1 MTRFPGVRRVA
12 LLTAAALA
20 LGVLTAGPSHAIAPP
35 PAGHRSVG
43 GTGSGTGTALPQL
56 PAPPAPPTRPKQPKD
71 YVAPHKAA
79 PGAVTPKLTSMP
91 ASAKT
96 WGPQG
101 SATTLVLYDS
111 TGEYGWLGELYATGS
126 GNLATHFGRVTAEP
140 VVDYRSGQLAGYS
153 ATVYLGSTYDEPLP
167 QAFLTDALN
176 DTAPLV
182 WAGANIWQLSGT
194 GSAETTFAAT
204 YGWDPST
211 SYYDSVDSF
220 ASVGYNA
227 RTLTRNTASGPL
239 LVPHVTGTVSVLG
252 SSPCTDSTG
261 SGQACDEIAQVAPGA
276 TSVPWAVKSQQLTY
290 VSEIPLSYMTEQDR
304 YLALADLLY
313 ATLAPNAPVVHQALV
328 RLEDVSPGI
337 DTPAELEADADYLS
351 SQGVPFSVGVIPDY
365 LDPNGFYT
373 KGVPQ
378 SYSIADTANPTVA
391 AFDAALRYMQAKG
404 GTIIE
409 HGYTHQFQAVD
420 NPYDGVTGD
429 DFEFYAAHCST
440 TQGGPPDPT
449 GTCPITDWVVQDGPV
464 PGDSR
469 SWAAARV
476 KAGRGLFASAGFAT
490 PAIWETPHYSA
501 SAPDYAAIA
510 ATYSIRYERDQFFSG
525 VLSPGGATGSA
536 HVFGQ
541 FFPYVVTDPYGDTV
555 IPEDAANYEPDWS
568 NNNPPKPASLI
579 IANAQ
584 ADLAVRQ
591 GVASFFFHP
600 YYDLS
605 QLQAIVTGIKN
616 LGYTFVTPGA
626 LLGGSAPVVTAGAL
640 PNAQVGHA
648 YSARVRAAGGT
659 GGLTYSVSAGSL
671 PAGLSLNS
679 RTGAVSGTPSI
690 AGDDSFGVQAADG
703 TGLLGS
709 ATVTVHV
716 APPPGRG

>member
-1 MTRFPGVRRVA
+1 MMNFSRGRRVA
-12 LLTAAALA
+12 LLTAAALV
-20 LGVLTAGPSHAIAPP
+20 LGVATAGPAQALAPTRS
-35 PAGHRSVG
+35 GHRPVG
-43 GTGSGTGTALPQL
+43 AAGSGTGTALPQL

-71 YVAPHKAA
+71 YVAPHKLA
-79 PGAVTPKLTSMP
+79 PGSVTPKLISTP
-91 ASAKT
+91 ANAKT

-101 SATTLVLYDS
+101 SASTLVLYDS
-111 TGEYGWLGELYATGS
+111 TGQYGWLGELYATGA

-140 VVDYRSGQLAGYS
+140 VVDYRAGQLAAYS

-194 GSAETTFAAT
+194 GSAETTFAAD

-211 SYYDSVDSF
+211 SYYDGVDSF
-220 ASVGYNA
+220 ASVGYNTQ
-227 RTLTRNTASGPL
+227 TLTRNTASGPL
-239 LVPHVTGTVSVLG
+239 LVPHVTGTVSTLG
-252 SSPCTDSTG
+252 TSPCTDSAG

-313 ATLAPNAPVVHQALV
+313 ATLAPNAPVVHQGLV

-337 DTPAELEADADYLS
+337 DTPAELEADADYLY

-378 SYSIADTANPTVA
+378 SYSIADTPNPTVA

-464 PGDSR
+464 PGDSK

-476 KAGRGLFASAGFAT
+476 TAGRSLFFQAGFAT

-501 SAPDYAAIA
+501 SAADYAAFA
-510 ATYSIRYERDQFFSG
+510 AKYSIRYERDQFFSG
-525 VLSPGGATGSA
+525 VLAPGGATGSA

-555 IPEDAANYEPDWS
+555 VPEDAANYEPDWS

-584 ADLAVRQ
+584 AELAVRQ

-600 YYDLS
+600 YYDLA

-640 PNAQVGHA
+640 PNATVGHR
-648 YSARVRAAGGT
+648 YSARVRATGGT
-659 GGLTYSVSAGSL
+659 GGLTYTVAVGIL
-671 PAGLSLNS
+671 PAGLALNPA
-679 RTGAVSGTPSI
+679 TGIVSGTPSA
-690 AGDDSFGVQAADG
+690 AGDDSFTVQAADG

-709 ATVTVHV
+709 ASVTMHI
-716 APPPGRG
+716 AGRS